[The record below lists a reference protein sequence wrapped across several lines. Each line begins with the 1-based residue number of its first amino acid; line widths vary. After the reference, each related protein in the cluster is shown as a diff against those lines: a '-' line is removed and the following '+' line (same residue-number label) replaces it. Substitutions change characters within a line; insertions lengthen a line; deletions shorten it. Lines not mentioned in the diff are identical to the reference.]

1 MNIFLTL
8 RRAMIA
14 LLISAPAAFAAPVA
28 APLDAPALVQPVAA
42 NCNAIAQQMAAQ
54 YGGKARATLQNR
66 GGQQVCVVV
75 IVVQGKNGQRGERI
89 EVVVPAN

>member
-1 MNIFLTL
+1 MNIFHTF

-14 LLISAPAAFAAPVA
+14 LLVSAPAAVAAPVA
-28 APLDAPALVQPVAA
+28 VPLDAPALVQPVAA

>member
-1 MNIFLTL
+1 MNTLLTL
-8 RRAMIA
+8 RRAVIA
-14 LLISAPAAFAAPVA
+14 LLASAPAAFAGPA
-28 APLDAPALVQPVAA
+28 AVYLDAPPLTQPVAA
-42 NCNAIAQQMAAQ
+42 NCNAIAQQLAAQ
-54 YGGKARATLQNR
+54 YGGKARGSLQNR

>member
-1 MNIFLTL
+1 MNTFHTL

-14 LLISAPAAFAAPVA
+14 LLISASAAFAAPVA
-28 APLDAPALVQPVAA
+28 APLDAPVLAQPVAA

-75 IVVQGKNGQRGERI
+75 IVVEGKNGQRAQRI
-89 EVVVPAN
+89 EQVVPAN